1 MLSGSS
7 TSNQIV
13 GHGVIGNNDIVLV
26 DANCHKSICHSLTVT
41 GARPV
46 YFKPTRNGYG
56 MIGLV
61 PLRRF
66 SPEHIQQLIKESP
79 FSADAPSQ
87 EPTYAVVTNS
97 TYDGFC
103 YDVQRVTT
111 ELARSVPRLH
121 FDEAWYAYAKFHSIY
136 RGRFAMDVPDD
147 MPNPAGA
154 LRRAIDAQDVGGVFH
169 GVDDPRQAERPRA
182 AGLRSVQ

>member
-1 MLSGSS
+1 MDLLRPERFFHL
-7 TSNQIV
+7 QPIV

-41 GARPV
+41 SARPV

-66 SPEHIQQLIKESP
+66 CPEHIQQLIKDSP
-79 FSADAPSQ
+79 FSAVASSQ
-87 EPTYAVVTNS
+87 EPSYAVVTNS

-103 YDVQRVTT
+103 YDVQRVTSM
-111 ELARSVPRLH
+111 LARSVPCIH
-121 FDEAWYAYAKFHSIY
+121 FDEAVAYAKFHSIIADDSPWMC
-136 RGRFAMDVPDD
+136 RKTCPTGRCFSP
-147 MPNPAGA
+147 
-154 LRRAIDAQDVGGVFH
+154 FS
-169 GVDDPRQAERPRA
+169 RPTRCW
-182 AGLRSVQ
+182 RPSPWHR